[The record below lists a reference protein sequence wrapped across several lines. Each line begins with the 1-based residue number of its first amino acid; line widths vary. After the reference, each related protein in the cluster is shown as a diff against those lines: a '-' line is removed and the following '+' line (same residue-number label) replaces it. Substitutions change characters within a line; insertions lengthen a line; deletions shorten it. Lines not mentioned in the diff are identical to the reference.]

1 MMVKNVCSL
10 VFIMLIG
17 AAQIFAQDSPKFV
30 NEFLNIGVG
39 ARAHGMSGSVVAS
52 THDVTAGFWNPA
64 GLASMESD
72 FEAAAMHA
80 SWFGGIANYD
90 SIGFGAKMGDWQKP
104 SYGSISIIR
113 MGIDNIPNTI
123 NLIGPD
129 GTINYDNVTEFSAA
143 DYAMLASYAMNLGPD
158 GLSVGATAKVIYRR
172 IGSFGR
178 AWGIG
183 FDAGALYKK
192 ERFTLGLMLRD
203 ITTTV
208 NAWSFSLTE
217 QEKAV
222 FQATGNVV
230 PVSSTE
236 IALPKVSLAGTFHG
250 EIDKFSYL
258 VELDARFSSDGTEA
272 GVLSTD
278 RFALDPSL
286 GVELGYNSL
295 AFLRFGLGNFQ
306 RTLNAANTDTSD
318 LSFMPNAGIGINL
331 GKVKVDYALANFGN
345 TSEVLVSHIV
355 SARVEF

>member
-1 MMVKNVCSL
+1 MMIRNICLFILFALFCSTHSS
-10 VFIMLIG
+10 
-17 AAQIFAQDSPKFV
+17 AQNSPKFV

-39 ARAHGMSGSVVAS
+39 ARAHGMSGSVTAS
-52 THDVTAGFWNPA
+52 THDVTAGYWNPA
-64 GLASMESD
+64 GLAGMDSD

-90 SIGFGAKMGDWQKP
+90 YIGFGAKMGDWQNP
-104 SYGSISIIR
+104 SYGSVSIIR

-143 DYAMLASYAMNLGPD
+143 DYALLASYAMNMGPD

-183 FDAGALYKK
+183 FDVGALYKK

-203 ITTTV
+203 ITTTL
-208 NAWSFSLTE
+208 NAWSFSLTDA
-217 QEKAV
+217 EKAV

-236 IALPKVSLAGTFHG
+236 IALPKVSLAGAFHG
-250 EIDKFSYL
+250 DIDKFSYL

-272 GVLSTD
+272 GVLSTNN
-278 RFALDPSL
+278 FALDPAL
-286 GVELGYNSL
+286 GVELGYNDL

-306 RTLNAANTDTSD
+306 RTINAANTENTD
-318 LSFMPNAGIGINL
+318 LSFMPNVGIGVNL
-331 GKVKVDYALANFGN
+331 GKVKIDYALANFGN
-345 TSEVLVSHIV
+345 TSEILVSHIV
-355 SARVEF
+355 SAKVAF